1 LSLSAGTRLGVYEII
16 SAIGE
21 GGMGAVFRARDTR
34 LDRDVAIKVLPEAFA
49 HDADRLARFTREAK
63 TLAALNH
70 PHIAAI
76 YGLEEARS
84 GGSLDPPITGLVM
97 ELVEGDD
104 LSQRIK
110 KGAIPIDEALPIA
123 KQIAE
128 ALEAAHEQGIIHRD
142 LKPANIKVRPD
153 GTVKV
158 LDFGLAKA
166 LDPTAASSTEAM
178 NSPTITSPAMT
189 QAGMILGTAAY
200 MAPEQARGK
209 VVGKRAD
216 IWAFGAVLFEM
227 LTGTRAFGGDDVAE
241 TLANVINKEP
251 AWEALPLTVPSH
263 MQQAL
268 RLCLKKSSRE
278 RVPDIGAVRL
288 ALEGA
293 FEAAA
298 TQAATPILTAP
309 QPVWRRVLPVAA
321 AVAISVLL
329 TAAAAWRLWP
339 ATTPA
344 APAPVNR
351 FSYRVPD
358 GRVLRGN
365 LRQVIAISP
374 DGRRFVYNATGGLYV
389 RGLDELEAHLIP
401 GAEAV
406 FSSPVF
412 SPDGQ
417 SVAYWQEGQLRRVAI
432 SGGAPVVIGPVPENP
447 TGVYWDPDGTIW
459 FGQLSGIHKVPAAG
473 GTPAV
478 VVAAERGE
486 QLGVSR
492 LLPDGDTVLFTLLSQ
507 AGSSVVA
514 QKISTGERKVLVE
527 DGFAPRYL
535 ATGHLVYLVDN
546 VLMGVAF
553 DARRMAVTGDAVP
566 VARNVAHVP
575 SRRSLR
581 PFYGYDVATDGT
593 LVHVY
598 SPGADNISRVGLSD
612 RTGTVTPLTLS
623 AGTYDTVR
631 VSPDGTRIAV
641 GVADPKQAYVAI
653 WDLDGRTALR
663 RLTFGG
669 NHRYPIWS
677 RDGQRVTYQSD
688 REGDVALYWQRA
700 DGTGPAERLTRPE
713 KGREHIPASWS
724 PNDDTLLF
732 TDVSSSTTTFAG
744 ALWTYER
751 QRGTTAPF
759 AGVSGVAQSP
769 MFSPD
774 GRWVAYATRDQGGGP
789 FGIYVQ
795 PVPATGTRYQLPN
808 LTGSAQSIL
817 PVWSPDGTALY
828 SSPRTGQLAVTA
840 VTTRPTFGFGIS
852 IEVPRWFTETVDGG
866 TASVR
871 SFDLMPDGR
880 FIGLRAPGPSAGA
893 SGTAPTQ
900 PEIHIVLN
908 WLVELKRLVPV
919 K

>member
-1 LSLSAGTRLGVYEII
+1 
-16 SAIGE
+16 
-21 GGMGAVFRARDTR
+21 MGAVFRARDTK

-70 PHIAAI
+70 PNIAHIH
-76 YGLEEARS
+76 GLEET
-84 GGSLDPPITGLVM
+84 GGITALVM

-104 LSQRIK
+104 LSQRIR
-110 KGAIPIDEALPIA
+110 KGVVPIDEALPIA

-142 LKPANIKVRPD
+142 LKPANIKVRAD

-166 LDPTAASSTEAM
+166 MDPPVGSSP
-178 NSPTITSPAMT
+178 NVSQSPTITTPAMT

-209 VVGKRAD
+209 VVDRRAD

-227 LTGTRAFGGDDVAE
+227 LTGKRAFPGEDLTD
-241 TLANVINKEP
+241 TLAAVVKQDP
-251 AWEALPLTVPSH
+251 AWEALPVDLPARVRPVLRACLQKKPTQRMGD
-263 MQQAL
+263 MQ
-268 RLCLKKSSRE
+268 S
-278 RVPDIGAVRL
+278 VRL

-293 FEAAA
+293 FETSAP
-298 TQAATPILTAP
+298 QAPPPILAAP
-309 QPVWRRVLPVAA
+309 RPVWRRALTLAA
-321 AVAISVLL
+321 AVAVGVLL

-339 ATTPA
+339 TVAS
-344 APAPVNR
+344 APVNR

-358 GRVLRGN
+358 GRSLRGN
-365 LRQVIAISP
+365 LRQVVAISP
-374 DGRRFVYNATGGLYV
+374 DGRRFVYNATGGLHV
-389 RGLDELEAHLIP
+389 RGLDELEAHVIP
-401 GAEAV
+401 GSEAAY
-406 FSSPVF
+406 SSPVF

-447 TGVYWDPDGTIW
+447 TGVFWGLDGTIW
-459 FGQLSGIHKVPAAG
+459 FGQLAGIHRMPATG

-478 VVAAERGE
+478 VVPAQRGE
-486 QLGVSR
+486 QLGVSQ

-507 AGSSVVA
+507 AGSSVAA
-514 QKISTGERKVLVE
+514 QKISTGEGRVLVE

-553 DARRMAVTGDAVP
+553 DARRLAVTGGAVP

-581 PFYGYDVATDGT
+581 PFYGYDVAADGT
-593 LVHVY
+593 LVHIY
-598 SPGADNISRVGLSD
+598 SPGANNVSQVGLSD
-612 RTGTVTPLTLS
+612 RTGTVTPLALP

-631 VSPDGTRIAV
+631 VSPDGTRIAA
-641 GVADPKQAYVAI
+641 GVADGKQAYVAI

-688 REGDVALYWQRA
+688 REGDGALYWQRA

-713 KGREHIPASWS
+713 KGREHVPASWS

-732 TDVSSSTTTFAG
+732 TDVPSSTTTFVG

-751 QRGTTAPF
+751 RRGVTAPF

-774 GRWVAYATRDQGGGP
+774 GRWVAYASRDQGP

-795 PVPATGTRYQLPN
+795 PFPATGTRYQLPN

-828 SSPRTGQLAVTA
+828 FAPRVGQLAVTA

-852 IEVPRWFTETVDGG
+852 IEVPTRFTGTVDGG
-866 TASVR
+866 AVSVR

-880 FIGLRAPGPSAGA
+880 FIGLYAPGPLSAA
-893 SGTAPTQ
+893 AGTASRQ

-908 WLVELKRLVPV
+908 WFEELKRLVPV